1 MQIEYGAQ
9 VEDKDNKIL
18 GTVDY
23 IVRDTWTGE
32 QRKFMVRRDAPQTDI
47 FFTPEDIAQAIE
59 EKVKLNVSL
68 DELEQGK

>member
-1 MQIEYGAQ
+1 MQIEYGAL
-9 VEDKDNKIL
+9 VEDKDNKVL

-47 FFTPEDIAQAIE
+47 FFAPENIAQTTE
-59 EKVKLNVSL
+59 EKVKLNVSVG
-68 DELEQGK
+68 ELEHGK

>member
-1 MQIEYGAQ
+1 MQIEYGAL
-9 VEDKDNKIL
+9 VEDKDKNIL

-47 FFTPEDIAQAIE
+47 FFTPEDIAQAVE